1 MSRTVV
7 EPRIPDPP
15 EGLELSPIPNIR
27 MASGAAE
34 WIAEHLAIPVSERY
48 VRVKSN
54 ERMIR
59 YSIIQGVRH
68 YSSQSLYEFIMST
81 EKKASA

>member
-1 MSRTVV
+1 
-7 EPRIPDPP
+7 
-15 EGLELSPIPNIR
+15 

-34 WIAEHLAIPVSERY
+34 WITEHLGIPVTERY

-54 ERMIR
+54 ERLIR
-59 YSIIQGVRH
+59 YSIISGVRH
-68 YSSQSLYEFIMST
+68 YSSQALFEFIMST